1 MLYVLCFNFEYMQF
15 QRIWFGINIY
25 YWIMSQIEDV
35 GPQYRTDQLVAG
47 VHFTAQVGANSE

>member
-1 MLYVLCFNFEYMQF
+1 
-15 QRIWFGINIY
+15 
-25 YWIMSQIEDV
+25 MSQIEDV